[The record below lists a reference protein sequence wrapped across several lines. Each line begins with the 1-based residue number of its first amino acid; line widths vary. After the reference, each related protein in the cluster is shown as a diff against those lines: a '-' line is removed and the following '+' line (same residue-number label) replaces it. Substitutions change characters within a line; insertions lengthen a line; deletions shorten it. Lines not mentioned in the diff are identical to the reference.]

1 MKTVKENIFRYVAEL
16 KSKYNLY
23 ALKAYYFKT
32 LSGTNIISIEG
43 VDFNENID
51 FAMDTMNFAMDFYE
65 KNNEVIVFTSPEDNL
80 YNDNC
85 NEWFPIELD
94 YHYND
99 AVYSQCDVKIILDS
113 INFAYVN
120 NNNYA
125 LAA

>member
-16 KSKYNLY
+16 KSKYNLN

-43 VDFNENID
+43 VNFNENID
-51 FAMDTMNFAMDFYE
+51 FAMDFYE
-65 KNNEVIVFTSPEDNL
+65 KNNEVVVFTSPEDNL
-80 YNDNC
+80 YNDSS

-94 YHYND
+94 YRYND

-113 INFAYVN
+113 INFAYVKN
-120 NNNYA
+120 NKYA